1 MNNLRKSLLAVF
13 AASAMLL
20 GVYASPVA
28 AQSKAGDQFFVISS
42 IDRTKH
48 LLVLLQA
55 TEITEIMSTTDKTQY
70 FAANNKPEKLTDLRS
85 GDCVYV
91 VFHKEKDGS
100 LVVDKVTQG
109 VMTVAELRKRYV
121 PYLPANAGQIPS
133 FTLQQPEQHSQQP
146 KGQSPQGNGSSQ

>member
-1 MNNLRKSLLAVF
+1 MNDIRKSFLAGIAAF
-13 AASAMLL
+13 AVLL
-20 GVYASPVA
+20 GLYAPQAA
-28 AQSKAGDQFFVISS
+28 AQAKAPDQFFVISS

-55 TEITEIMSTTDKTQY
+55 TEITEIMNITDKTQY
-70 FAANNKPEKLTDLRS
+70 LGMNGKPGKLTDLRS

-133 FTLQQPEQHSQQP
+133 FTLQQPQQHSQQP

>member
-1 MNNLRKSLLAVF
+1 MNNIRKSFLAGMAAF
-13 AASAMLL
+13 AVAL
-20 GVYASPVA
+20 GMYAPQAA
-28 AQSKAGDQFFVISS
+28 AQAKTGDQFFVISS

-55 TEITEIMSTTDKTQY
+55 TEITEIMNTTDKTQY
-70 FAANNKPEKLTDLRS
+70 FAMNGKPEKLTDLRS

-100 LVVDKVTQG
+100 LTVDKVTQG

-133 FTLQQPEQHSQQP
+133 FTVQPQQHSQPP
-146 KGQSPQGNGSSQ
+146 KGQSSQGDGALR

>member
-1 MNNLRKSLLAVF
+1 MNNIRKSFLAGMAAF
-13 AASAMLL
+13 AVAL
-20 GVYASPVA
+20 GMYAPQA
-28 AQSKAGDQFFVISS
+28 DAQAKTGDQFFVISS

-55 TEITEIMSTTDKTQY
+55 TEITEIMNTTDKTQY
-70 FAANNKPEKLTDLRS
+70 FAMNGKPEKLTDLRS

-100 LVVDKVTQG
+100 LAVDKVTQG

-133 FTLQQPEQHSQQP
+133 FTVQPQQHSQPP
-146 KGQSPQGNGSSQ
+146 KGQSSQGEGASR